1 MEHLLKI
8 SSPQS
13 LPTLFELKHY
23 LQEPPPQ
30 NLRFPLRKEVFDDLP
45 QGKEFFFTTTSE
57 PLDCR
62 SIIYDI
68 VGPIIRTNNN
78 INNPS
83 TLPFSSRDSFIGV
96 WDDCINRVVS
106 RFCHDEMVITRKPF
120 SSFTSSSSLS
130 SSNSQSQDT
139 LLQDE
144 WPNVSGFVNNFC
156 LWRGEECEESK
167 VNIQNPSSTIIQKL
181 LWSYLDLPYILGYYA
196 IGNKV
201 TFCALSKSQE
211 DHGKIIR
218 TDLHQVNLTTP
229 SERFKSLIPCFRI
242 GVLLSSLSKSCTN
255 MQKGSF
261 VYSDFERYSF
271 GQGVIIEMTPN
282 TCKRVFLE
290 KRKFS
295 SVKEVYEIL
304 DHRIPYS
311 EYLFKVNENNMSL
324 VFKPRGIRVKPLN
337 IEQLVEA
344 LKYVTKALVAL
355 HDLSFMHRDIGWE
368 KVMMRNDGESGEWFV
383 SGFDEAAGAPAL
395 GKFVKGD
402 TVERGRHAPEME
414 RGLHGV
420 KVDVWSIGYLIMTCG
435 LVNVPKMLRELQN
448 WCMEQNPEQRPTAAD
463 CYHNLLQL
471 QSSLLVSGGAGGG
484 GDGGGGGLM

>member
-1 MEHLLKI
+1 MDCLLRI

-13 LPTLFELKHY
+13 LPTLFELKHH

-83 TLPFSSRDSFIGV
+83 TLPFSSRDSFIGL

-120 SSFTSSSSLS
+120 LSFS
-130 SSNSQSQDT
+130 SQSQDT
-139 LLQDE
+139 LLLQDE

-156 LWRGEECEESK
+156 LWRGEECEEFK
-167 VNIQNPSSTIIQKL
+167 ENIQNPSSTIIQKL

-211 DHGKIIR
+211 DGKIIR

-229 SERFKSLIPCFRI
+229 SERFKALGPCFRI
-242 GVLLSSLSKSCTN
+242 GILLSMLSKACSN

-271 GQGVIIEMTPN
+271 GQGVLIEMTPN

-304 DHRIPYS
+304 DHRIPHS
-311 EYLFKVNENNMSL
+311 EYLVKVLENNMSL
-324 VFKPRGIRVKPLN
+324 VFKPRGIRAKPLN

-355 HDLSFMHRDIGWE
+355 HDLSFMHRDLCWE
-368 KVMMRNDGESGEWFV
+368 KVTMRNDREGGEWFV
-383 SGFDEAAGAPAL
+383 SGFDEAAGAPEL
-395 GKFVKGD
+395 GKYVKDNHEGGM
-402 TVERGRHAPEME
+402 VERGRHAPEME

-420 KVDVWSIGYLIMTCG
+420 KVDVWSVGYLIMTCG

-463 CYHNLLQL
+463 CYHHLLQL
-471 QSSLLVSGGAGGG
+471 QSTLLVSGGVVAGSCGVS
-484 GDGGGGGLM
+484 GGGGLM